1 MHGFTDLQTQF
12 CWKLIYMYVIRWCM
26 SEIIDLTKNS
36 ISNCNL
42 RQHAIFCKYIYEHCF
57 DWSTT
62 YIMSIIA
69 SNWQHCDQQQFR
81 TLSCVHAFL
90 LRKKLRVRLA
100 YILFIVSFVRGR
112 RILLHY
118 RTQLS
123 FPFHRITKT
132 ICDPW
137 QFIGICY
144 FNVILMGN
152 MLPTNVKIKILKGK
166 FNIFSFINSI
176 PMLLFQC
183 IVKHI
188 LIFIWKF
195 AFSDDSGCNFT

>member
-81 TLSCVHAFL
+81 TLSCVHYTIFSSFFFFRKNYL
-90 LRKKLRVRLA
+90 LLLYATSVRPSVCPSVRLSVRPSVE
-100 YILFIVSFVRGR
+100 IISFRGNSLPNWPIKLKIGLNVREGVVHVR
-112 RILLHY
+112 KAW
-118 RTQLS
+118 
-123 FPFHRITKT
+123 FFE
-132 ICDPW
+132 
-137 QFIGICY
+137 
-144 FNVILMGN
+144 
-152 MLPTNVKIKILKGK
+152 
-166 FNIFSFINSI
+166 
-176 PMLLFQC
+176 
-183 IVKHI
+183 I
-188 LIFIWKF
+188 LIASCKF
-195 AFSDDSGCNFT
+195 MQFAIFCK